1 MVKITMTS
9 THACRFNFYMD
20 DGELKAIN
28 VTPGKKT
35 YTLVNNIE
43 AGVHKF
49 RFVKSSMVEYATAA
63 LAVEIESI
71 ELYGELGVAES
82 REHFIEFVGDS
93 ITCGVGAYSSASTEA
108 YSEMSYAYIAA
119 NKLDADYSLVSISGI
134 GAGKST
140 DRHNGLLMGQVYS
153 LNNYYR
159 SKTDKYEPE
168 RKADLVVINLNTND
182 RWSFDKPEMKDQF
195 TAKVKDLIDQ
205 VKAIHGEDVKIVW
218 VMNMMS
224 DYSSLYVDVWTI
236 QYLRSI
242 GGEEAG
248 YYYFVAERNSQGGAS
263 HPISDAHARVGAAL
277 SDFIIEKNILG

>member
-1 MVKITMTS
+1 
-9 THACRFNFYMD
+9 
-20 DGELKAIN
+20 
-28 VTPGKKT
+28 
-35 YTLVNNIE
+35 
-43 AGVHKF
+43 
-49 RFVKSSMVEYATAA
+49 
-63 LAVEIESI
+63 
-71 ELYGELGVAES
+71 
-82 REHFIEFVGDS
+82 
-93 ITCGVGAYSSASTEA
+93 
-108 YSEMSYAYIAA
+108 
-119 NKLDADYSLVSISGI
+119 
-134 GAGKST
+134 
-140 DRHNGLLMGQVYS
+140 
-153 LNNYYR
+153 
-159 SKTDKYEPE
+159 
-168 RKADLVVINLNTND
+168 
-182 RWSFDKPEMKDQF
+182 MKDQF